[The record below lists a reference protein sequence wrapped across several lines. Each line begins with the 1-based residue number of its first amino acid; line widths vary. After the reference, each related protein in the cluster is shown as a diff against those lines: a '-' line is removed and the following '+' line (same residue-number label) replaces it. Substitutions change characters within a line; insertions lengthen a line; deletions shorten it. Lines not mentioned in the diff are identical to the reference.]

1 MNLSLFKEVKNKPLT
16 ELFSFAIN
24 YDLYKFFKWKGK
36 VFIHRKVNFK
46 VPPNTLSFGEKGWLL
61 IHPWAKSDFYPI
73 QFILNKN
80 SKCTIHDHLSCRCG
94 GGISVL
100 NNGHLEIKHLLM
112 NNNVSIFCIYRIEIG
127 EGVIIGDNVIIRD
140 SDSHQISYEG
150 HTQEVSSPIIIEDHV
165 WIGVNCTIL
174 KGVRIGKG
182 AVIAAGAVVTKD
194 IPAGCLAG
202 GVPAKVLKQN
212 VSWKM

>member
-1 MNLSLFKEVKNKPLT
+1 
-16 ELFSFAIN
+16 
-24 YDLYKFFKWKGK
+24 
-36 VFIHRKVNFK
+36 
-46 VPPNTLSFGEKGWLL
+46 
-61 IHPWAKSDFYPI
+61 
-73 QFILNKN
+73 
-80 SKCTIHDHLSCRCG
+80 
-94 GGISVL
+94 
-100 NNGHLEIKHLLM
+100 M
-112 NNNVSIFCIYRIEIG
+112 NNNVTIFCSNRIEIG
-127 EGVIIGDNVIIRD
+127 EEVIIGDNVLIRD
-140 SDSHQISYEG
+140 TDSHQIYYEG

-212 VSWKM
+212 ISWKM